1 MQVGAAQAAILLINN
16 SLIQT
21 GTLPKFDAEL
31 INIWRQLYRTRVNS
45 IDAYNDEY
53 AVVQRWL
60 KPS

>member
-1 MQVGAAQAAILLINN
+1 MQVGAAQAAILLIKN

-21 GTLPKFDAEL
+21 GTLTKFDAEL
-31 INIWRQLYRTRVNS
+31 INIRYQLYRTRVNG

-60 KPS
+60 CPS